1 MDTLSALIS
10 HAEPKA
16 NLFFSGNLCGS
27 SSSAEHPTGG
37 VLHLVRTGEM
47 ALFEEHGLTYKINE
61 PTLIIYPKGKAHR
74 LQPQTLEG
82 CDVVCANLSFKDSP
96 LYRALPDA
104 IVLPLSELDSL
115 SNTIN
120 MLFDE
125 AFTSRFAQAAIIS
138 TLLDLLLLLVL
149 RHLVENKICQEG
161 VLSALSEPKL
171 SKAIELIHKQLDYP
185 WTIEELANQVGMS
198 RARFAALFHHV
209 IGQPPLNYVTESRL
223 LLAKKLLLKGAPI
236 KSVCLE
242 VGYSG
247 SVAFSRA
254 FQRQFGITPRS
265 WHKEHS

>member
-27 SSSAEHPTGG
+27 SSSTEHPAGG
-37 VLHLVRTGEM
+37 ILHLVRTGEM
-47 ALFEEHGLTYKINE
+47 LLFEEHGLTHRITE

-82 CDVVCANLSFKDSP
+82 CDVVCANLTFKDSP

-115 SNTIN
+115 SDTIN
-120 MLFDE
+120 MLFVE
-125 AFTSRFAQAAIIS
+125 AFTSRFAQVAIIS

-149 RHLVENKICQEG
+149 RHLVENRICQEG
-161 VLSALSEPKL
+161 VLSALSDPKL
-171 SKAIELIHKQLDYP
+171 SKAIEIIHKQIDYP
-185 WTIEELANQVGMS
+185 WTIDELANKVGMS
-198 RARFAALFHHV
+198 RARFAALFNQT
-209 IGQPPLNYVTESRL
+209 IGQPPLSYVTEARL
-223 LLAKKLLLKGAPI
+223 LLAKKLLLKGEPI
-236 KSVCLE
+236 KSVSLE

-254 FQRQFGITPRS
+254 FQRQFGETPRA
-265 WHKEHS
+265 WYLEQT

>member
-27 SSSAEHPTGG
+27 SSSTDHPAGG
-37 VLHLVRTGEM
+37 ILHLVKTGEM
-47 ALFEEHGLTYKINE
+47 FLFEDPGLTHKINE

-104 IVLPLSELDSL
+104 IVLPLSKLDSL
-115 SNTIN
+115 SNIIN
-120 MLFDE
+120 MLFVE
-125 AFTSRFAQAAIIS
+125 AFTSRFAQTAIIS

-161 VLSALSEPKL
+161 VLSALSDPKL
-171 SKAIELIHKQLDYP
+171 AKAIEIIHKQIDYP
-185 WTIEELANQVGMS
+185 WTIEELASQVGMS
-198 RARFAALFHHV
+198 RARFAALFNQT
-209 IGQPPLNYVTESRL
+209 IGQPPLSYVTEARL
-223 LLAKKLLLKGAPI
+223 LLAKKLLQKGEPI
-236 KSVCLE
+236 KSVSLE

-254 FQRQFGITPRS
+254 FQRQFGVTPRV